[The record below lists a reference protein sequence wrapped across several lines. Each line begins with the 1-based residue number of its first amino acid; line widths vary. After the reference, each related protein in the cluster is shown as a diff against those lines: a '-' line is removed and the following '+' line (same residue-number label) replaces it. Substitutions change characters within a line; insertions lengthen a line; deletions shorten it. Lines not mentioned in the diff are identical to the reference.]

1 MRPEGPLPEDPHRKS
16 ELECLEEFVSNNER
30 RVVPRKPYALPVKF
44 SIVSEEF
51 ANDGVRETH
60 YAAGGSRESLEAVPV
75 PQLGETVNL
84 SEGEILFKARHSV
97 NIGDRVEMF
106 FSLPTELAGRAIEEV
121 KCSARVV
128 HVGPRC

>member
-1 MRPEGPLPEDPHRKS
+1 M
-16 ELECLEEFVSNNER
+16 SNNER

-75 PQLGETVNL
+75 PQVGETVNL
-84 SEGEILFKARHSV
+84 SEGEILFKTRHSV

-106 FSLPTELAGRAIEEV
+106 F
-121 KCSARVV
+121 
-128 HVGPRC
+128 